1 MQDQKNILI
10 LGSKYGSKLPDIKVD
25 MIYSANGAAERAAL
39 YKKFYPNTFHLAIVG
54 GKYFLEAEEVKE
66 RVIKSKPNKLIVR
79 GPIKIPEEF
88 TKYNCEI
95 VQWSSKKDLRI
106 QSQYCKLGWLDIVF
120 GEIMFYENDFLT
132 KLRHLYRCIKHKGF
146 LGCSTGL
153 FAVFLA
159 AMENPNSK
167 IITSGIGLVEGRRYY
182 EEENTYGFISKK
194 NRELVKKRGI
204 KLNKYNNV
212 SRFRVERFLAKRIK
226 DLYKNNIVSLD
237 KDFVDNAC
245 GKLWQG
251 ETLDH
256 LI

>member
-1 MQDQKNILI
+1 MINEKNILI
-10 LGSKYGSKLPDIKVD
+10 LGSKKGSKLPNIKVD
-25 MIYSANGAAERAAL
+25 MIYSANGAAEKAAL

-106 QSQYCKLGWLDIVF
+106 QSRYCKLGWLDIVF

-132 KLRHLYRCIKHKGF
+132 KLKHLYRCVKHKGF
-146 LGCSTGL
+146 LGCSSGL

-226 DLYKNNIVSLD
+226 GLYKNKVISLD
-237 KDFVDNAC
+237 KDFVNNAC
-245 GKLWQG
+245 GRLWQG
-251 ETLDH
+251 GTF
-256 LI
+256 